1 MIFKVENLK
10 TKGYFARV
18 YNKRNKIYE
27 ELIKKHELI
36 LNDFK
41 DILPPKEEDDHPELF
56 TKKISELTD
65 KEKKLLYERA
75 FKHTDDYLR
84 AHYRYKKP
92 YNELDDYDFES
103 FRRDISLLA
112 ATTLYE
118 EITLD
123 IKKEEEFLDNL
134 VKAKNSSYIFT
145 INKDELNPT
154 NVLYFK
160 KFAKKLW
167 EEGKD
172 VKFVI
177 CQDML
182 TQSNTDR
189 INYTYTKD
197 ELSMLWELDN
207 YITDHG
213 GKGVLFREF
222 LEIEKEEDLEE
233 AWTLKEVMAVNNNID
248 RIVNVIKNN
257 NYTPFETMIFLHK
270 YFTTHFFYNKGE
282 LEESRILPGIY
293 FNTKIVCSGYA
304 SLMKAVID
312 RLDNPNLKAD
322 IMGCK
327 LFDVKPPHKIQ
338 SSHCQNLIY
347 IKDDKYDID
356 GYYVE
361 DLTYDCKKLFN
372 GNKQDGG
379 FAHCLLPLD
388 AITKMNDYI
397 YASVPDKNRYKNLMT
412 NKREIKG
419 IAPGYVAFV
428 ARKYGDKSNPIDVR
442 KYEKAIGKVFA
453 KSIKRGS
460 LSVDKEIEK
469 SIRKT
474 SAFYSK
480 YADVSFVSP
489 ETRLIRAI
497 FGAQTKKKKTRK

>member
-18 YNKRNKIYE
+18 YNKREKIYK
-27 ELIKKHELI
+27 ELIARHEQVLE
-36 LNDFK
+36 DYK
-41 DILPPKEEDDHPELF
+41 DILPPRDEDDHPELF
-56 TKKISELTD
+56 IKDIKDLTEE
-65 KEKKLLYERA
+65 EKQLIYERA
-75 FKHTDDYLR
+75 KSQKDDYLR

-92 YNELDDYDFES
+92 YDSLEDYDFES
-103 FRRDISLLA
+103 FRRDISLLGG
-112 ATTLYE
+112 TTLYE
-118 EITLD
+118 EVAVD
-123 IKKEEEFLDNL
+123 IKREEEFLDNL
-134 VKAKNSSYIFT
+134 NKAKNSSYIFT
-145 INKDELNPT
+145 LTKEELTPT
-154 NVLYFK
+154 NILYFK
-160 KFAKKLW
+160 KYAKKLW
-167 EEGKD
+167 EEGKQ

-182 TQSNTDR
+182 SQDNTDR

-222 LEIEKEEDLEE
+222 LEIEKEEDLES

-257 NYTPFETMIFLHK
+257 EFSPFETMIFLHK
-270 YFTTHFFYNKGE
+270 YFTSHFFYNKGE

-304 SLMKAVID
+304 SLLKAVID
-312 RLDNPNLKAD
+312 RLDDPNLKAE

-327 LFDVKPPHKIQ
+327 LFDNVEPYKIK

-347 IKDDKYDID
+347 IKDPKYNID
-356 GYYVE
+356 GYYIE
-361 DLTYDCKKLFN
+361 DLTYDCKKLFH
-372 GNKQDGG
+372 GSKDDGG

-388 AITKMNDYI
+388 ALTNMNDYI
-397 YASVPDKNRYKNLMT
+397 YASVADKNRYKNLMT
-412 NKREIKG
+412 NKTEIKG
-419 IAPGYVAFV
+419 IRPGYVPFI
-428 ARKYGDKSNPIDVR
+428 ARKYGDKSKPIGVD
-442 KYEKAIGKVFA
+442 KYKKAISKVFA
-453 KSIKRGS
+453 RSIKRGS
-460 LSVDKEIEK
+460 LDVDKEIEK

-480 YADVSFVSP
+480 NADVTFISP

-497 FGAQTKKKKTRK
+497 FGAQTKRKNSRK